1 MKKPPSK
8 QEMRRHLERQTRSYL
23 KDGGEIRAVPQGVS
37 AVDEAVSAIHTP
49 IFTGK
54 PQQRTPVNDVI
65 DTLNRRRE
73 AQLKR
78 TPKPFNVPKQSPKK
92 KLSTTILANPCASF
106 TETSDSVCEL
116 RP

>member
-1 MKKPPSK
+1 
-8 QEMRRHLERQTRSYL
+8 MRRHLERQTRSYL

-54 PQQRTPVNDVI
+54 PQQRTPVNYVI

-78 TPKPFNVPKQSPKK
+78 EMDEAIAEKRKPKTVQRAKTKPKK
-92 KLSTTILANPCASF
+92 EIVYDDFGEP
-106 TETSDSVCEL
+106 L
-116 RP
+116 RVVYRDE

>member
-78 TPKPFNVPKQSPKK
+78 TPKTVQRAKK
-92 KLSTTILANPCASF
+92 KPKNEIVYDDFGEP
-106 TETSDSVCEL
+106 L
-116 RP
+116 RVVYRDE

>member
-1 MKKPPSK
+1 
-8 QEMRRHLERQTRSYL
+8 MRRHLERQTRSYL

-78 TPKPFNVPKQSPKK
+78 APKPGRHPKAAPKK
-92 KLSTTILANPCASF
+92 EIVYDDFGEPIRVVYRD
-106 TETSDSVCEL
+106 E
-116 RP
+116 

>member
-1 MKKPPSK
+1 
-8 QEMRRHLERQTRSYL
+8 MRRHLERQTRSYL

-73 AQLKR
+73 AQLKL
-78 TPKPFNVPKQSPKK
+78 SPKTGRRPKAAPK
-92 KLSTTILANPCASF
+92 KEIVYDDFGEPIRVVYRD
-106 TETSDSVCEL
+106 E
-116 RP
+116 

>member
-1 MKKPPSK
+1 
-8 QEMRRHLERQTRSYL
+8 MRRHLERQTRSYL

-54 PQQRTPVNDVI
+54 PQPRTPVNYVM

-73 AQLKR
+73 PHLKR
-78 TPKPFNVPKQSPKK
+78 TPKTVQRAKTKPKK
-92 KLSTTILANPCASF
+92 EIVYDVFGEP
-106 TETSDSVCEL
+106 L
-116 RP
+116 RVVYRYE

>member
-1 MKKPPSK
+1 
-8 QEMRRHLERQTRSYL
+8 MRRHLERQTRSYL

-78 TPKPFNVPKQSPKK
+78 TPKTVQRAKTKPKK
-92 KLSTTILANPCASF
+92 EIVYDDFGEPIRVVYRD
-106 TETSDSVCEL
+106 E
-116 RP
+116 

>member
-1 MKKPPSK
+1 
-8 QEMRRHLERQTRSYL
+8 MRRHLERQTRSYL

-78 TPKPFNVPKQSPKK
+78 APKTVRRPKTKPKRE
-92 KLSTTILANPCASF
+92 IVYDDFGEP
-106 TETSDSVCEL
+106 L
-116 RP
+116 RVVYRDE

>member
-1 MKKPPSK
+1 
-8 QEMRRHLERQTRSYL
+8 MRRHLERQTRSYL

-78 TPKPFNVPKQSPKK
+78 APKTGRRHKAAPKK
-92 KLSTTILANPCASF
+92 EIVYDDFGEPIRVVYRY
-106 TETSDSVCEL
+106 E
-116 RP
+116 